1 MVILPPHLVVLGL
14 KFAAGRLAHKGVERG
29 IDMAARHHARRGLP
43 AGATDPDSEMR
54 AERHARLAK
63 RAVTVARH
71 MRKS

>member
-14 KFAAGRLAHKGVERG
+14 KFAAGRLAHKSVEKG

-43 AGATDPDSEMR
+43 AGTTDLESEAR

-63 RAVTVARH
+63 RAVAAARH
-71 MRKS
+71 LRRS